1 VLGNKKKTKGM
12 GVEECEVGSEWHLMR
27 ETEVKEGGWGCGIK
41 KLMEEGAKTT
51 RGNNPMYYNLF
62 FKNISQ

>member
-1 VLGNKKKTKGM
+1 M

-51 RGNNPMYYNLF
+51 RGNNPMYYNF
-62 FKNISQ
+62 F